1 MSITNLSVLEWAGNI
16 GTIEYTANQC
26 LKITVAYTRYKDNS
40 PNETS
45 WMTCVFSKNQT
56 TMFGPKLNVGDSI
69 AVKGELNVGVYQ
81 NQKSVTL
88 FVRQV
93 LQHEPKGVKNLTNLY
108 FQAAKV
114 GNHQALELM
123 RNTHHF
129 NNLFWQF
136 IQQVLPGTP
145 IPQQQQA
152 PQQPVQQNAPQQ
164 PVQQNA
170 PQQPVQQNAP
180 QQTVQQNAPQ
190 QTVQQNASQQ
200 PVQQNATQHPVQQN
214 APQQPV
220 QQNAPQQTVQQNA
233 PQQTVQQNAPQQTV
247 QQNAPQQT
255 VQQNAPQ
262 QTVQQNAPQQT
273 VQQNA
278 PQQAV
283 QKEVPQEMGQIN
295 VSSLPQHLL
304 DQIKQ
309 YQNEG
314 GAPISET
321 PDFKANTELSVPDE
335 LMTNAASIAANEL
348 GNSDH
353 FFTPNQNTNGAQYNV

>member
-56 TMFGPKLNVGDSI
+56 AMFGPKLNVGDSI

-152 PQQPVQQNAPQQ
+152 PQHPVQQNAQH

-170 PQQPVQQNAP
+170 QHPVQQNAP
-180 QQTVQQNAPQ
+180 QQTVQQNA
-190 QTVQQNASQQ
+190 
-200 PVQQNATQHPVQQN
+200 
-214 APQQPV
+214 
-220 QQNAPQQTVQQNA
+220 QQTVQQNA
-233 PQQTVQQNAPQQTV
+233 PQQTVQQNAPQQIV
-247 QQNAPQQT
+247 QQDAPQQ
-255 VQQNAPQ
+255 A
-262 QTVQQNAPQQT
+262 